1 VEKSIKIL
9 TQFNNYNLRMQK
21 SPSNIDQGGFRK
33 SIDLFKPNRDIV
45 LVQDN
50 SAFRG
55 NWKLGQVAEVK
66 PGKDSIIR
74 DVAIRYKNVYA
85 ISSLI
90 IFHSL
95 VFRGQPRP
103 KPINKGA
110 L

>member
-1 VEKSIKIL
+1 L
-9 TQFNNYNLRMQK
+9 
-21 SPSNIDQGGFRK
+21 
-33 SIDLFKPNRDIV
+33 
-45 LVQDN
+45 
-50 SAFRG
+50 
-55 NWKLGQVAEVK
+55 KLNKKHNV
-66 PGKDSIIR
+66 SIISNLHN
-74 DVAIRYKNVYA
+74 DGQYA